1 MLLVSKINR
10 MTSKK
15 AKAAGRVRDLEP
27 FTARLTPD
35 AKRRLMA
42 LAQIK
47 GDPAYE
53 LIEEAFWSLW
63 STLPTSQKEAA
74 EALVRLI
81 DRAREEEI

>member
-1 MLLVSKINR
+1 MV
-10 MTSKK
+10 SKK

-53 LIEEAFWSLW
+53 LMEEAFWSLW
-63 STLPTSQKEAA
+63 DDLPSSQKDAA

-81 DRAREEEI
+81 DRARGKDV